1 MTEGG
6 RVPALR
12 QVLVNRLREGGL
24 DPDQVP
30 DAAGWKYAL
39 RLVETLIHEQR
50 LGEPPSSA
58 RPEPQIQGPKTVGP
72 GALAD
77 LSTLFSTLS
86 HELRT
91 PMTVVMG
98 ALELLGGGNLKRD
111 DRLIVEN
118 AQHAGEQLLH
128 VVDNILQFA
137 TLHYGVLELRP
148 AEFNLIESLQRLSAR
163 FQRQA
168 TERGLEFSLQ
178 IDPTLPKLAF
188 TDPARVEQVLE
199 TLIENAFKFTP
210 VGFISVAV
218 GPGLNEGAPRVE
230 FVVEDSGIGI
240 ADASKVHFFRPFPE
254 LSPEA
259 DRRFVGTGLGLV
271 VAKRLVEMLGGQLG
285 FSSEAGRGSR
295 FWFWI
300 PLPRVQDRIAAQA
313 PEETTATAI
322 GFRLEGDH
330 TCRRILVADDNPF
343 NRELVLRALRGYT
356 EVVVVGTGSDAVEA
370 VLRGRFGLV
379 LMDCQMPD
387 LDGFDATRLI
397 REGTR
402 DREYVPIV
410 ALTANAMPGDRERCV
425 AAGMD
430 DYLAK
435 PFDLEHLRTIVERY
449 VGSSHATQSAETIP
463 PLAERNPEAPRSFGS
478 PEQLRVENRP
488 TIVEAVSETK
498 SVSALVAVDLSRLQQ
513 LSEEAG
519 SSELVVELSEIFLSD
534 TEQRLVL
541 IAESLSRG
549 DFHTLLRSAHTIKG
563 AAGSFG
569 APEMAELAHQ
579 MEVAAKVKD
588 ELKVARLLVTLRE
601 AFARVRNFLIAAV
614 LPGRTDT
621 LPSPKVQSAKP

>member
-58 RPEPQIQGPKTVGP
+58 RPELQIQGPKAVGP
-72 GALAD
+72 SALAD

-98 ALELLGGGNLKRD
+98 ALELLACGKLERD
-111 DRLIVEN
+111 GQLIVEN
-118 AQHAGEQLLH
+118 AQNAGEQLLH

-148 AEFNLIESLQRLSAR
+148 VEFNLIESLHRLSAR

-178 IDPTLPKLAF
+178 LDPALPRLVF
-188 TDPARVEQVLE
+188 TDPARIEQVLK

-210 VGFISVAV
+210 AGFISVAV

-240 ADASKVHFFRPFPE
+240 TDAGKSHLFRP
-254 LSPEA
+254 LAQLNPEA

-271 VAKRLVEMLGGQLG
+271 VAKRLAEMLGGQLG

-300 PLPRVQDRIAAQA
+300 PLPRVQDRLAAQA
-313 PEETTATAI
+313 PVETKATAF
-322 GFRLEGDH
+322 GFRLEGAH
-330 TCRRILVADDNPF
+330 ACRRILIADDNPF

-397 REGTR
+397 REGTQ

-463 PLAERNPEAPRSFGS
+463 PLAERSPEARSPR
-478 PEQLRVENRP
+478 QLRVETTP
-488 TIVEAVSETK
+488 TIAEAESESK
-498 SVSALVAVDLSRLQQ
+498 VLSVIALVAVDLSRLQQ

-549 DFHTLLRSAHTIKG
+549 DFQTLLRSAHTIKG

-579 MEVAAKVKD
+579 MEIAAKMKD
-588 ELKVARLLVTLRE
+588 ELKVARLLSTLRE
-601 AFARVRNFLIAAV
+601 AFVRVRNFLTAAV